1 MPPPLPL
8 DLVRLSQRW
17 PVARLPEQ
25 QFPDRRS
32 GSNMET
38 LDAREEIVLRL
49 WAATVTAFCLCLTV
63 GAGAQRGSGSE
74 APSSTSQLTTVEGV
88 AGNLHRGATLHVMV
102 WTGNK
107 ARLDRQALIKLHSN
121 YPEGTVYQA
130 TQGDSQTT
138 FLGLPVAKFDLETSA
153 VGYLTAQMQVEIT
166 GLADTVSVDVVL
178 ERDPAAVNFDAT
190 GTADA
195 TISAKA
201 SKETNRAVLALKSG
215 SLKDAQKHLEAAYK
229 LAPSSARVNFLLGYQ
244 SFQQKKYDEA
254 QAYLTQSTTLDPHNS
269 EALALLGRLEHLR
282 GQFDQAVATLEL
294 AVAAHP
300 NDWLSHSLLGD
311 AYLRQKQYEKAQK
324 HAQLALDGGK
334 GDASAALVLGQ
345 AEANL
350 GHIPEAIQTLK
361 AFLQATPASPY
372 AAEVR
377 NYISTLEQRAS
388 SSTVADAPALLVPSS
403 SGDGDPLLDGAAEPA
418 LSVKWQPP
426 GIDEEKPS
434 VAAGVACPYQQVLD
448 GVEHNAQQLAE
459 NVGRFAAIEDVLHER
474 LDNLG
479 NPTGREIQKFDYAA
493 SISQPAP
500 GRLQVDE
507 YRVEKYG
514 ADNLPDQIVT
524 GGFPTLALLFLPDMR
539 VNYEITCE
547 GLGEWQGQSAWLMH
561 FRQRED
567 RPSSIGRFKAGDNA
581 YPINLKGRAWITAD
595 TFQIVRIESELVS
608 PMKQIQFLT
617 EHSIAEYGPVHFQ
630 KKNLDLWLPK
640 SADVYLDIRH
650 HRYHRRHSFDH
661 YMLFSVDSDQKVR
674 EAKHHSNGPGSIT
687 PRKRK
692 FWNA

>member
-1 MPPPLPL
+1 
-8 DLVRLSQRW
+8 
-17 PVARLPEQ
+17 
-25 QFPDRRS
+25 
-32 GSNMET
+32 
-38 LDAREEIVLRL
+38 VLRL
-49 WAATVTAFCLCLTV
+49 WTGTVAYAFCLCLTA
-63 GAGAQRGSGSE
+63 GAGAQTLGGQGPP
-74 APSSTSQLTTVEGV
+74 PSSTVLLGDS
-88 AGNLHRGATLHVMV
+88 LHQGAALQVMV
-102 WTGNK
+102 WTENK
-107 ARLDRQALIKLHSN
+107 ARLDRQALAKLHCN
-121 YPEGTVYQA
+121 YPQGTVYQ
-130 TQGDSQTT
+130 TTRGDSETT
-138 FLGLPVAKFDLETSA
+138 FLGLPVGKYDLEISA
-153 VGYLTAQMQVEIT
+153 VGYLSAQKQVEVT

-178 ERDPAAVNFDAT
+178 VRDPAAVNFDAT

-195 TISAKA
+195 TMSAKA
-201 SKETNRAVLALKSG
+201 SKETNRAVIALKSG
-215 SLKDAQKHLEAAYK
+215 SLKDARKHLEEAYK

-244 SFQQKKYDEA
+244 SFQQKKFDEA
-254 QAYLTQSTTLDPHNS
+254 QAYLTQSTTLDPHNG

-282 GQFDQAVATLEL
+282 GQFDQATATLEL
-294 AVAAHP
+294 AVAANP
-300 NDWLSHSLLGD
+300 DDWLSHSLLGD

-324 HAQLALDGGK
+324 HAQLALDKGRGG
-334 GDASAALVLGQ
+334 ASYAALVLGQ
-345 AEANL
+345 AEANI
-350 GHIPEAIQTLK
+350 GHMPEAIQTLR

-388 SSTVADAPALLVPSS
+388 SSTVAEAPVLLVPSS
-403 SGDGDPLLDGAAEPA
+403 PGAADPLLEGSSEPE

-434 VAAGVACPYQQVLD
+434 VAAGVACPYEQVLA
-448 GVEHNAQQLAE
+448 GVEHNALQLAE
-459 NVGRFAAIEDVLHER
+459 NVGRFAAIEDMLHER
-474 LDNLG
+474 LDSLG

-493 SISQPAP
+493 NISQPAP

-514 ADNLPDQIVT
+514 VDSLPDEIVT

-567 RPSSIGRFKAGDNA
+567 RPSGIGRFKAGGNT

-661 YMLFSVDSDQKVR
+661 YMLFSTDSEQKVR
-674 EAKHHSNGPGSIT
+674 EAKHEPKGPGSTT

-692 FWNA
+692 FWHA

>member
-1 MPPPLPL
+1 M
-8 DLVRLSQRW
+8 
-17 PVARLPEQ
+17 
-25 QFPDRRS
+25 
-32 GSNMET
+32 
-38 LDAREEIVLRL
+38 LRL
-49 WAATVTAFCLCLTV
+49 WPTTAISAFCLCLA
-63 GAGAQRGSGSE
+63 AGAAAQVESDQSSS
-74 APSSTSQLTTVEGV
+74 PSSSSVLLSGDFHQGSAL
-88 AGNLHRGATLHVMV
+88 RVMV
-102 WTGNK
+102 STGNK
-107 ARLDRQALIKLHSN
+107 ARLDRQALAKLHCD
-121 YPEGTVYQA
+121 YPQRTVF
-130 TQGDSQTT
+130 QTT
-138 FLGLPVAKFDLETSA
+138 RSDSETIFLGLPVGKYDLDISA
-153 VGYLTAQMQVEIT
+153 VGYLSAQKQVEVT

-215 SLKDAQKHLEAAYK
+215 HLKDAQKHLALAYQ

-244 SFQQKKYDEA
+244 SFQQKKLDEA
-254 QAYLTQSTTLDPHNS
+254 QAYLTRSTTLDPHNS

-282 GQFDQAVATLEL
+282 GEFDQASATLEL
-294 AVAAHP
+294 AVAANP
-300 NDWLSHSLLGD
+300 DDRLSHSLLGD
-311 AYLRQKQYEKAQK
+311 AYLRQKQYEKALK
-324 HAQLALDGGK
+324 HAQLALDKGK

-350 GHIPEAIQTLK
+350 GKTPEAIQTLK
-361 AFLQATPASPY
+361 AFLQAAPASPY
-372 AAEVR
+372 AGEVR

-388 SSTVADAPALLVPSS
+388 SSTVGEAPVLLRPSS
-403 SGDGDPLLDGAAEPA
+403 PGTADPLLDGALAPE

-434 VAAGVACPYQQVLD
+434 VAVGVACPYEQVLA
-448 GVEHNAQQLAE
+448 GVEHNALNLAE
-459 NVGRFAAIEDVLHER
+459 NVGRFAAIEDMLHER

-479 NPTGREIQKFDYAA
+479 SPTGREIQKFDYAA
-493 SISQPAP
+493 NISQPAP

-507 YRVEKYG
+507 YRAEKYG
-514 ADNLPDQIVT
+514 VGSLPDQIVT

-547 GLGEWQGQSAWLMH
+547 GLGEWKGQSAWLMH

-567 RPSSIGRFKAGDNA
+567 RPSSIGRFQVGDNS

-640 SADVYLDIRH
+640 SADVYLDIHH

-661 YMLFSVDSDQKVR
+661 YMLFSTDAEQKVGD
-674 EAKHHSNGPGSIT
+674 AKHSPKGPGSTT

>member
-1 MPPPLPL
+1 M
-8 DLVRLSQRW
+8 
-17 PVARLPEQ
+17 
-25 QFPDRRS
+25 
-32 GSNMET
+32 
-38 LDAREEIVLRL
+38 LRL
-49 WAATVTAFCLCLTV
+49 CRGTVVYLFCLCLTT
-63 GAGAQRGSGSE
+63 GAEAQTLGDQSGS
-74 APSSTSQLTTVEGV
+74 PSSSSVLLSGDFHQGSAL
-88 AGNLHRGATLHVMV
+88 RVMV
-102 WTGNK
+102 WTENK
-107 ARLDRQALIKLHSN
+107 ARLNRQALAKLHCN
-121 YPEGTVYQA
+121 YPQGTVYQ
-130 TQGDSQTT
+130 TTRGDSETT
-138 FLGLPVAKFDLETSA
+138 FLGLSVGKYDLEISA
-153 VGYLTAQMQVEIT
+153 VGYLSAQKQVDVT
-166 GLADTVSVDVVL
+166 GLADTVLVDVVL

-190 GTADA
+190 GAADA
-195 TISAKA
+195 TMSAKA
-201 SKETNRAVLALKSG
+201 SKETNRAVMALKSG
-215 SLKDAQKHLEAAYK
+215 SLKDAHKHLEAAYK

-244 SFQQKKYDEA
+244 SFQQKKFDQA

-269 EALALLGRLEHLR
+269 AALALLGRLEHLR
-282 GQFDQAVATLEL
+282 GEFEQASATLEL
-294 AVAAHP
+294 AVADNP
-300 NDWLSHSLLGD
+300 DDWLSHSLLGD

-324 HAQLALDGGK
+324 HAKIALDKGK

-350 GHIPEAIQTLK
+350 GHMPEAIQALK
-361 AFLQATPASPY
+361 VFLHVTPASPY

-377 NYISTLEQRAS
+377 NYISTLELHAS
-388 SSTVADAPALLVPSS
+388 NSTVEGAPVLLIPSS
-403 SGDGDPLLDGAAEPA
+403 PGAADPLLEGASEPE
-418 LSVKWQPP
+418 LSVKWQPL

-434 VAAGVACPYQQVLD
+434 IAAGVACPYEQVLA
-448 GVEHNAQQLAE
+448 GVGHNALQLAE
-459 NVGRFAAIEDVLHER
+459 NVGRFAAIEDMLHER

-479 NPTGREIQKFDYAA
+479 NPTSREIQKFDYAA
-493 SISQPAP
+493 NISQPAP

-514 ADNLPDQIVT
+514 VDSLPDEIVT

-581 YPINLKGRAWITAD
+581 YAINLKGRAWITAD

-661 YMLFSVDSDQKVR
+661 YMLFSIDSEQKVHD
-674 EAKHHSNGPGSIT
+674 AKHEPKGPGSTT

-692 FWNA
+692 FWHA